1 MPRGTKID
9 PALLQA
15 ALEGLEHR
23 LADTNEKIAEV
34 KRLLRTGDSIPTSA
48 AKDIVKTSRP
58 RRKMSAAAR
67 KRIAEAQRKRWA
79 EFRARAAAKAAK
91 KGRKTAAATEAA

>member
-34 KRLLRTGDSIPTSA
+34 KRLLRTGNSTPTPA
-48 AKDIVKTSRP
+48 AKDTVKSRP
-58 RRKMSAAAR
+58 KRKMSAAAR

-79 EFRARAAAKAAK
+79 EFRAKAAAKATK
-91 KGRKTAAATEAA
+91 KGRKTASAAEAA

>member
-9 PALLQA
+9 PTLLQA

-34 KRLLRTGDSIPTSA
+34 KKLLRTGDSTPTA
-48 AKDIVKTSRP
+48 PVKEKATTRP
-58 RRKMSAAAR
+58 RRKMSASAR

-79 EFRARAAAKAAK
+79 EFRAKTAK
-91 KGRKTAAATEAA
+91 KGRKAAAATETA

>member
-1 MPRGTKID
+1 MPRGTQID

-23 LADTNEKIAEV
+23 LAETNEKIADV
-34 KRLLRTGDSIPTSA
+34 KKLLRTGAPA
-48 AKDIVKTSRP
+48 PAPVKQPVKSRP
-58 RRKMSAAAR
+58 KRTMSAAAR

-79 EFRARAAAKAAK
+79 EFRAKSVR
-91 KGRKTAAATEAA
+91 KGRKAAAAESES

>member
-23 LADTNEKIAEV
+23 LADTNEKIAEI

-48 AKDIVKTSRP
+48 AKDIVKSRP

-91 KGRKTAAATEAA
+91 KGRKTASATEAA

>member
-34 KRLLRTGDSIPTSA
+34 KKLLRTGDSTPTA
-48 AKDIVKTSRP
+48 PVTVKEKSRP
-58 RRKMSAAAR
+58 KRKMSASAR

-79 EFRARAAAKAAK
+79 EFRAKTAK
-91 KGRKTAAATEAA
+91 KGRKAAAAAETA

>member
-1 MPRGTKID
+1 MPRAIGID

-23 LADTNEKIAEV
+23 LADTNEKIAEI
-34 KRLLRTGDSIPTSA
+34 KRLLRTGNSTA
-48 AKDIVKTSRP
+48 ASPVKDTNKSRP
-58 RRKMSAAAR
+58 RRKMSAEAR
-67 KRIAEAQRKRWA
+67 KRIAEAQRRRWA

-91 KGRKTAAATEAA
+91 KGRKKASATEAE